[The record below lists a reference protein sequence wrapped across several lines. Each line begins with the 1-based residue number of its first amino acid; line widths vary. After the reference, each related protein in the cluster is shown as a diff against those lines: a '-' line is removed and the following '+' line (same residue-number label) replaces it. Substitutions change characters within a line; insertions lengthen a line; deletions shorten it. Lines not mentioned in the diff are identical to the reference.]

1 MQLQTNLKVIS
12 NFAVEYQNENDQFA
26 QTLLSLDSD
35 KLDAVV
41 SELNDI
47 VTPQVDCTSCGNCC
61 KSLMINVSDTEADN
75 VAEHLNIPRKK
86 FDDLY
91 IETSLGGKMIINTIP
106 CHFLNNNTCTVYEH
120 RFAGCREFPA
130 LHLPQFKDRLFTIFM
145 HYDRCPI

>member
-1 MQLQTNLKVIS
+1 
-12 NFAVEYQNENDQFA
+12 
-26 QTLLSLDSD
+26 
-35 KLDAVV
+35 
-41 SELNDI
+41 
-47 VTPQVDCTSCGNCC
+47 
-61 KSLMINVSDTEADN
+61 MINVSDTEADN

-145 HYDRCPI
+145 HYDRCPIIFNVIEQLKQRIVIS